1 MKLNCPKCSRPIAVT
16 DVIELS
22 NGVLSHVD
30 CARPQNLTAEERA
43 LLFVFCSNHAV
54 AQCLAC
60 GLSFRLLELAADGL
74 GSRTNLCPRCRRDLT
89 ENVRAHLF
97 GCVQLPSEIRQRS
110 RDVRDAAQ
118 RLIKQSQ
125 QAIERSDVLIREAEA
140 HLQERQNALRIAMAR
155 RASS

>member
-1 MKLNCPKCSRPIAVT
+1 MKLNCPKCSRPIVVS

-60 GLSFRLLELAADGL
+60 GLSFRLLDLAADGL

-89 ENVRAHLF
+89 QSARAHVYS
-97 GCVQLPSEIRQRS
+97 CAMLPAE
-110 RDVRDAAQ
+110 VRLKAQAAREAAQ
-118 RLIKQSQ
+118 HLVKESQ
-125 QAIERSDVLIREAEA
+125 QLRDTSDVLIREAEA
-140 HLQERQNALRIAMAR
+140 LLFERLRSLREVMSR
-155 RASS
+155 RTAS